1 MMMKLTQSQ
10 SLWRWLHLCLQRHQ
24 TRQSLLQL
32 SDNQLADVGL
42 SRKQAL
48 REGQKPF
55 WRK

>member
-1 MMMKLTQSQ
+1 MKLTQNQ
-10 SLWRWLHLCLQRHQ
+10 SLLRWLHLCLQRYQ

-32 SDNQLADVGL
+32 NDSQLADVGL